1 MINKK
6 KRNNKQGRY
15 CFLFFLIP
23 ELTTKL
29 TDFEV
34 IRLSCVNSYRYQ
46 YSYAKFQ
53 EIHAY
58 TFNDTSAWQI

>member
-6 KRNNKQGRY
+6 KEITNEEDIVVV
-15 CFLFFLIP
+15 FFWIP

-46 YSYAKFQ
+46 YS
-53 EIHAY
+53 
-58 TFNDTSAWQI
+58 